1 MVKGNVRIKWAGP
14 NTPVIMLDR
23 NDARLY
29 PTKVELK
36 DLHELLGEFL
46 EAYPEDFTP
55 TTIVHDDTE
64 FEDIDWTDLF
74 DK

>member
-1 MVKGNVRIKWAGP
+1 MIKGDVRVKWAGP
-14 NTPVIMLDR
+14 NTPVIILDR

-29 PTKVELK
+29 LTKIELK

-46 EAYPEDFTP
+46 EAYDEDFTP
-55 TTIVHDDTE
+55 TTIMRDDTTI
-64 FEDIDWTDLF
+64 EDIDWTDFF